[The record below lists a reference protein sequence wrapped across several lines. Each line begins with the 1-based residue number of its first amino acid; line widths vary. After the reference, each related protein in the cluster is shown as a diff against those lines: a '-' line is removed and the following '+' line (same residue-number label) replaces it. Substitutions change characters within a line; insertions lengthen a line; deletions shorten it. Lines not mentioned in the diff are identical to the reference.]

1 MTAPRSTPPPAPSG
15 LGGPRGS
22 FELIGGREKRAIVL
36 VPSDPQWP
44 LRFERERERIVAAL
58 GGAARLVE
66 HIGSTAVP
74 GLIAKPIVDVLVGVD
89 DPDDERFVDALV
101 AAGYELR
108 VREPGHRMVRTPEHD
123 VHVHVWRH
131 DDAEVVRY
139 LALRNRLRADA
150 GERAAYAAL
159 KQRLALLDWDDM
171 NDYAEAK
178 SSLIEEILARGG
190 APPRGA

>member
-1 MTAPRSTPPPAPSG
+1 MTGAGSTEPPA
-15 LGGPRGS
+15 
-22 FELIGGREKRAIVL
+22 FELIGGREKRAVVL

-44 LRFERERERIVAAL
+44 LRFAAERERIVAAL

-66 HIGSTAVP
+66 HIGSTSVP

-89 DPDDERFVDALV
+89 APDDERLVDALV

-108 VREPGHRMVRTPEHD
+108 VREPGHRLVRTPSRD

-131 DDAEVVRY
+131 DDVEVVRH
-139 LALRNRLRADA
+139 LAFRDRLRADA

-159 KQRLALLDWDDM
+159 KQRLALLEWDDM

-178 SSLIEEILARGG
+178 SALIEEILARAG
-190 APPRGA
+190 APPRAG

>member
-1 MTAPRSTPPPAPSG
+1 MTTG
-15 LGGPRGS
+15 E
-22 FELIGGREKRAIVL
+22 FELIGGPEKRAIVL
-36 VPSDPQWP
+36 VPSDPAWAE
-44 LRFERERERIVAAL
+44 RFARERERIVGAL

-66 HIGSTAVP
+66 HIGSTSVP

-89 DPDDERFVDALV
+89 DPDDDRLTDALV

-108 VREPGHRMVRTPEHD
+108 VREPGHRMVRTPERD
-123 VHVHVWRH
+123 VHVHVWRS
-131 DDAEVVRY
+131 DDVEVERY
-139 LALRNRLRADA
+139 LRFRDRLRAEG

-178 SSLIEEILARGG
+178 SALVEEILARAG
-190 APPRGA
+190 APPRDR

>member
-1 MTAPRSTPPPAPSG
+1 VTT
-15 LGGPRGS
+15 GG

-36 VPSDPQWP
+36 VPSDPRWP
-44 LRFERERERIVAAL
+44 LRFARERERIVAAL

-66 HIGSTAVP
+66 HIGSTSVP

-89 DPDDERFVDALV
+89 DPDDERLVDALV

-108 VREPGHRMVRTPEHD
+108 VREPGHRMVRKPEHAGFAPGESG

-131 DDAEVVRY
+131 DDVEVERY
-139 LALRNRLRADA
+139 LRFRDRLRADA

-159 KQRLALLDWDDM
+159 KQRLAALEWDDM

-178 SSLIEEILARGG
+178 SSLVEEILARAG
-190 APPRGA
+190 APPRDR